1 MTEHPAHTKHEHK
14 HSEATAVLE
23 VSGVHWGI
31 IEERA
36 EAVLSRRP
44 GCFRLTQ
51 PVAQTATVT
60 YDPARTSVTRRG
72 KGT

>member
-44 GCFRLTQ
+44 GCFRLT
-51 PVAQTATVT
+51 PTRSRKPPRSRTT
-60 YDPARTSVTRRG
+60 PRARQ
-72 KGT
+72 